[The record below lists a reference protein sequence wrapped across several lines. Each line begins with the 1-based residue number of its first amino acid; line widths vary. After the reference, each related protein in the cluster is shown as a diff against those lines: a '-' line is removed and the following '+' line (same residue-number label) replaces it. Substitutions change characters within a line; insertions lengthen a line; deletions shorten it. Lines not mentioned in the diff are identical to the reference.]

1 MQIQVELSDRE
12 HEIIRLLADG
22 LKNQEIADRTGLT
35 LYTVKWYLK
44 EIYSKLHVGNRTQA
58 VARARSLDLLDGDRK
73 PSRIRANLPNMLVPI
88 VGRQREAEALR
99 ELLLDDTSRLVTLC
113 GLGGMGKT
121 TLALDVGH
129 HLLAAFSDG
138 VFFVSLAQSNGQIYT
153 DIART
158 LNYESGKD
166 VESLA
171 AFLYDKHILLILD
184 NFESFIG
191 DYAGDLA
198 LLLQATKHLRI
209 LVTSR
214 ERLNLQSEVLFTLDG
229 LSVTTSAD
237 EQSNPAYAL
246 FVQRVRANV
255 GAFDPTPDEAT
266 QINAICRL
274 LHGMP
279 LAIEMAAKWA
289 SILPLQDTYT
299 QLSAGLD
306 LLAIDEKDRPARH
319 QSVRVTFD
327 YSFRLLPEET
337 RTILVK
343 LGVFAPDGFTLPAAQ
358 AVTGVTPQRMK
369 QLFDHA
375 LIQRSDARFIL
386 HPLIRQYLIEKLE
399 QNAEVKQQTQTAHRA
414 YYLNFIMECLYRN
427 RDTLDPEVT
436 TLLLAERQNIVR
448 AWRQTLDEE
457 RFSEL
462 IPVVDVGGLY
472 DVAEATLDADQLFA
486 ETLDKLPS
494 NETILRG
501 RLLAYRTIF
510 LWRTNDV
517 ERTLQLAQ
525 ETEQLLL
532 NTPYVRDVAL
542 VLCHVAMVE
551 NTVFRQLDRCMA
563 TIDRAERLFDE
574 SDCIEDGYTKFILRC
589 ARPAALYYAGK
600 YAEALPLLET
610 MPVPSWQTIRL
621 FLPEALIHL
630 GRSEE
635 ARRVLKEQQQ
645 VAYVYGKRR
654 LAIGSTVFLAILD
667 NDEENL
673 PSAVTDALVAAVRDR
688 MDYPSM
694 SVFHWALSLL
704 VSGQEHWS
712 RLVLNGNIHAL
723 HRFGETFLMYQAVLQ
738 AVEALQ
744 MFQLAGSDILL
755 KTLLADPDCPSE
767 IQQLAKYK
775 YPQAAATPSQSEV
788 KLLDAVTKVLLKDL
802 AL

>member
-1 MQIQVELSDRE
+1 MQTQVDLSDRE
-12 HEIIRLLADG
+12 SEIIRLLADG

-44 EIYSKLHVGNRTQA
+44 EIYSKLHVSNRTQA
-58 VARARSLDLLDGDRK
+58 VVRARSLNLLDGDSE

-88 VGRQREAEALR
+88 VGRQQEAKALQT
-99 ELLLDDTSRLVTLC
+99 LLLDSTSRLVTIC

-129 HLLAAFSDG
+129 RLLGVFPDG
-138 VFFVSLAQSNGQIYT
+138 VFFAPLAQSSGQIYA

-158 LNYESGKD
+158 LNYENGKD

-171 AFLYDKHILLILD
+171 AFLYDKHMLLILD
-184 NFESFIG
+184 NFEPFIG
-191 DYAGDLA
+191 DYAGDLP

-229 LSVTTSAD
+229 LSVTAATD
-237 EQSNPAYAL
+237 EQINPAYAL
-246 FVQRVRANV
+246 FVQRVRASV
-255 GAFDPTPDEAT
+255 GTFDPTPDEAT

-279 LAIEMAAKWA
+279 LAIEMAAKWS
-289 SILPLQDTYT
+289 SILPLQETYT

-306 LLAIDEKDRPARH
+306 LLAIDEKDRPTRH

-358 AVTGVTPQRMK
+358 AVTGVTPHQMK
-369 QLFDHA
+369 QLLDHA
-375 LIQRSDARFIL
+375 LIQRSDDRFTL
-386 HPLIRQYLIEKLE
+386 HPLIRQYLIEKLNQE
-399 QNAEVKQQTQTAHRA
+399 ANLKQQAQTAHRT
-414 YYLNFIMECLYRN
+414 YYLNFVMDCLNRN
-427 RDTLDPEVT
+427 RDMLDPEVN
-436 TLLLAERQNIVR
+436 TLLRAERQNIVR
-448 AWRQTLDEE
+448 AWQQTLDEE

-472 DVAEATLDADQLFA
+472 EVADATLEADQLFA
-486 ETLDKLPS
+486 QTLDKLPS
-494 NETILRG
+494 AETILRG
-501 RLLAYRTIF
+501 RLLAYRTMF
-510 LWRTNDV
+510 AWRANDV

-525 ETEQLLL
+525 ETEHLLL
-532 NTPYVRDVAL
+532 NTPYTRDVAL

-574 SDCIEDGYTKFILRC
+574 SDCIEDGYTKLILRC
-589 ARPAALYYAGK
+589 ARPAALYYAGR

-610 MPVPSWQTIRL
+610 MPVPVWQTIRL
-621 FLPEALIHL
+621 FLPETLIHL
-630 GRSEE
+630 GRLAE
-635 ARRVLKEQQQ
+635 ARQMLREQQQ
-645 VAYVYGKRR
+645 VAHQYNNRR
-654 LAIGSTVFLAILD
+654 LAIGSTGFLAILD

-673 PSAVTDALVAAVRDR
+673 PSAVVDALVAAVRDR
-688 MDYPSM
+688 MNYPST

-712 RLVLNGNIHAL
+712 RLVLHGNVYAL
-723 HRFGETFLMYQAVLQ
+723 HYFGETFLMYRAVLQ
-738 AVEALQ
+738 VTEALQ
-744 MFQLAGSDILL
+744 MFRLAGSDVLL
-755 KTLLADPDCPSE
+755 KALLADPDCPAE
-767 IQQLAKYK
+767 IQQLVRDK
-775 YPQAAATPSQSEV
+775 YPQAAATPRQPDT
-788 KLLDAVTKVLLKDL
+788 KLLDAVTKVLLGDL
-802 AL
+802 SA